1 MEKNLIRV
9 DTRNGSAW
17 ILPSYNVSY
26 YTTQLA
32 QVLWANRFTLSKK
45 TKKESK

>member
-1 MEKNLIRV
+1 MEKKLIRV

-17 ILPSYNVSY
+17 ILPTYNVSY

-32 QVLWANRFTLSKK
+32 QVLWANRFTLRKK
-45 TKKESK
+45 GNK

>member
-1 MEKNLIRV
+1 MDKQLIRV

-17 ILPSYNVSY
+17 ILPTYNVSY

-32 QVLWANRFTLSKK
+32 QILWANRFTLTRKGKK
-45 TKKESK
+45 